1 MSFVPPLLCC
11 FPCPT
16 TAEDIVARLEAWGRV
31 AVAAVVASTAAA
43 VAAAAAA
50 EAEAAVEAAATAVAV
65 AHSSQKP
72 KIDL

>member
-11 FPCPT
+11 CPCPT
-16 TAEDIVARLEAWGRV
+16 TAEDIVARPEAWGRA
-31 AVAAVVASTAAA
+31 AVAAAVASTAAA

-65 AHSSQKP
+65 AH
-72 KIDL
+72 